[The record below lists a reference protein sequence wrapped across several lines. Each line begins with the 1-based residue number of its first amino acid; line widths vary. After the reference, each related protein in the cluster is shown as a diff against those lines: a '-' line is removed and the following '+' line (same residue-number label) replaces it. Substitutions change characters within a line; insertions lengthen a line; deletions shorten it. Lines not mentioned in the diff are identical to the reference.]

1 MSKSAPLAR
10 IVKTGGVQ
18 TFARISMVSCI
29 AAAAAA
35 SLLSGCAG
43 LRITVTVDELG
54 RFLSP
59 VSRAPSETEEDEL
72 PPPRRSRAGG
82 TRGSSDE
89 SGSTEA
95 PRAGSKG
102 KTKKP
107 AEGARSPEAESRPP
121 SKGMKTAAT
130 SAEDPQ
136 APENPR
142 IATTR
147 LPGTG
152 DAEAAAEGG
161 LAADASARLP
171 RGALERDPDA
181 KAFFPIADRYAAM
194 PGPGGKAL
202 AAALARVRSGVIL
215 RGSCWDFVDAV
226 YSDAGFGKE
235 KRKNVFKGKVSGPYA
250 DPSILQPGDW
260 VGTLNIYSATVTHSA
275 IFVEWLDMESRT
287 ALTIDY
293 PGNSRNEP
301 GRFRVSDLSK
311 LFQVDRGS
319 EL

>member
-1 MSKSAPLAR
+1 MRSSAR
-10 IVKTGGVQ
+10 IAMSS
-18 TFARISMVSCI
+18 FI

-43 LRITVTVDELG
+43 LRIAVTVDELG

-59 VSRAPSETEEDEL
+59 VSRAPSEMEEDEA
-72 PPPRRSRAGG
+72 PPPRRSRASG
-82 TRGSSDE
+82 TRRSGDG

-102 KTKKP
+102 KAKKP
-107 AEGARSPEAESRPP
+107 AEADRPREAESLPAA
-121 SKGMKTAAT
+121 KGKKAAAT
-130 SAEDPQ
+130 SAEDPR
-136 APENPR
+136 AR
-142 IATTR
+142 
-147 LPGTG
+147 G
-152 DAEAAAEGG
+152 DARTPEDSPNAMTERPGAGAAEAEAEGG

-181 KAFFPIADRYAAM
+181 KAFFPVADRYAAM
-194 PGPGGKAL
+194 PGPGGEVL

-226 YSDAGFGKE
+226 YSDAGFGKG